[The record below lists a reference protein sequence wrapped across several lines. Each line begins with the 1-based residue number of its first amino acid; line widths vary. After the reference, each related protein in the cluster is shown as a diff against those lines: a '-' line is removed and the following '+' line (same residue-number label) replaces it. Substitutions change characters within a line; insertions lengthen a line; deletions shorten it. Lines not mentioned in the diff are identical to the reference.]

1 MKVFIIEDEQ
11 LGVDRLK
18 KLLNEID
25 PAIEIL
31 GSSESIRSTVKW
43 FKTNTP
49 PDLLFMDI
57 ELADGQSFEIFNQV
71 NINCPI
77 VFTTSFDE
85 YALQAFKVNSIDYLL
100 KPIKKEELRNSIE
113 KYKEVQYHYIKSQSL
128 NITTLITEL
137 KQQTQKFRNRFMVK
151 QGQRLISIDTSEIAY
166 FYVDGRLSF
175 FKTWNNLKFVVEYT
189 LDELETMLDP
199 DDFKRINRSFI
210 VHIKAIDKV
219 HTYFTGKLKLE
230 LNPPIDKE
238 VTVSKENVSA
248 FKEFMGK

>member
-11 LGVDRLK
+11 LGVDRLQ
-18 KLLNEID
+18 KLLYEIN
-25 PAIEIL
+25 PAIVVL
-31 GSSESIRSTVKW
+31 GSSESIKSTVKW
-43 FKTNTP
+43 FQSHEQ

-113 KYKEVQYHYIKSQSL
+113 KYKEVQYHYIKNQSL
-128 NITTLITEL
+128 NISSLISEL
-137 KQQTQKFRNRFMVK
+137 KQQTQKFRNRFLVK

-166 FYVDGRLSF
+166 FYIDGRLTF
-175 FKTWNNLKFVVEYT
+175 FKTWNNSKFVVEYT
-189 LDELETMLDP
+189 LDDLDAMLDP
-199 DDFKRINRSFI
+199 NDYKRINRAFI

-219 HTYFTGKLKLE
+219 HNYFTGKLKVDLI
-230 LNPPIDKE
+230 PSIDKE
-238 VTVSKENVSA
+238 VTVSRENVSA
-248 FKEFMGK
+248 FKEFIGK